1 MLAAAD
7 RSVDEALELI
17 ASGLRPIGTDPRP
30 ALAGRIVE
38 TALWRWPFAAGVDY
52 LVCASVAT

>member
-1 MLAAAD
+1 VDDALALVAT
-7 RSVDEALELI
+7 
-17 ASGLRPIGTDPRP
+17 GLRPIGTDPRP

>member
-7 RSVDEALELI
+7 RGVDEALALI
-17 ASGLRPIGTDPRP
+17 ATGLRPIGTDPRP
-30 ALAGRIVE
+30 ALAARIVE